1 MKVTLVKN
9 GSIKLIVT
17 PQDAIEKV
25 FLEELAKN
33 PVQIKVPDR
42 LEVVDVNLTDSIIIS
57 PIEDFIKIPN
67 ASGEEPNFTD
77 IR

>member
-9 GSIKLIVT
+9 GTIKLIVT
-17 PQDAIEKV
+17 PQDAIEKI

-57 PIEDFIKIPN
+57 PVEDGMKGTGV
-67 ASGEEPNFTD
+67 SGEEPNFTD